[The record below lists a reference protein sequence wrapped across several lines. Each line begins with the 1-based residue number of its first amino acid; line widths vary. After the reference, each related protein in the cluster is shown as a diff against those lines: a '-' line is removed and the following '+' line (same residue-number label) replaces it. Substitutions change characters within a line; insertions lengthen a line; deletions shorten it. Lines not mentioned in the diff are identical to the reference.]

1 MSGPL
6 TWHWRKLEPCD
17 LDEMSSGLN
26 PQMKSLERRL
36 ARRPEIMA
44 GFPEHVGAIVDNDI
58 NSHTGDTDETTLKTT
73 SFGRGA
79 ISSKGGFRVS
89 AAGTTTGGAGAKTIA
104 LNWGGIQIATIAIAS
119 NAQQWRLEA
128 EFWNI
133 DDTQNQRWLVRTYD
147 GTTIE
152 LLQLGTDDVDTG

>member
-89 AAGTTTGGAGAKTIA
+89 AAGTTTGGAAIGDWVELVDIA
-104 LNWGGIQIATIAIAS
+104 TNQWAVRGQLTHSGIQATPFSATVS
-119 NAQQWRLEA
+119 
-128 EFWNI
+128 
-133 DDTQNQRWLVRTYD
+133 
-147 GTTIE
+147 
-152 LLQLGTDDVDTG
+152 